1 MVCDLKDL
9 SFYSNAGVAI
19 SKKSLDHL
27 RRGAVAFTLLSF
39 TSTVLLLLK
48 SCYFLLLLILGS
60 IAMLNIAPPLNINK
74 SQINQ
79 IVSQIFNPTSSR
91 LLTSLAIGLLLA
103 PLILNTYASQGQ
115 EVIDDV

>member
-1 MVCDLKDL
+1 
-9 SFYSNAGVAI
+9 
-19 SKKSLDHL
+19 
-27 RRGAVAFTLLSF
+27 
-39 TSTVLLLLK
+39 
-48 SCYFLLLLILGS
+48 
-60 IAMLNIAPPLNINK
+60 MLNIAPPLNINK

-115 EVIDDV
+115 EVIDDKKLRY